1 MDELYNSV
9 SFSASKIITSRY
21 STSFS
26 LSILL
31 LGKEIRNPIYGVYG
45 FVRLADEIVDT
56 YPGANKKELLDSF
69 RADTYKAIEE
79 QISMNP
85 VLQAFQYVVHRYNIS
100 EDLIEAFF
108 RSMEMDLHHTTY
120 SKVRYDSY
128 IFGSA
133 EVVGLMCLNI
143 FLDGN
148 EAKYKELKES
158 AQRLGAAF
166 QKVNFLR
173 DLKDDYE
180 NRGRLYFPSFNT
192 AVIDEKALAN
202 INLEIQAD
210 LDAAYEGVV
219 ALPKV
224 ARLGVYTAYTYYKE
238 LFNKIM
244 RLRAEEVLQ
253 ARIRISNYKKV
264 AMIVNNYLRITLRF
278 T

>member
-1 MDELYNSV
+1 
-9 SFSASKIITSRY
+9 
-21 STSFS
+21 
-26 LSILL
+26 L